1 MLFEKEWAK
10 VKRARREHLKK
21 RFVISVV
28 PQVHPR
34 HRAGA
39 RFTPPTPNS
48 PTPAQRG
55 DPFVATAVQ
64 VLKFLV
70 ELTEIRRRILTE
82 GVSPTMRAFLLRETD
97 ALIARVVADAGRVTP
112 KLRKPAKESKKTLA
126 KISDF
131 WRIIIHLCRKAGLPL
146 FRIEEFF
153 ANLWRILIDLRKEWK
168 RLQVLTFEEALE
180 PHLFAIG
187 QNSRSPP
194 EADLISPAVF
204 WLTSTVPRALRAPTF
219 PAACLGGSGVM
230 TSNCSAV

>member
-1 MLFEKEWAK
+1 M
-10 VKRARREHLKK
+10 KRAQREHLKK
-21 RFVISVV
+21 QFVISAV
-28 PQVHPR
+28 PRVHPR

-48 PTPAQRG
+48 PALAQRG
-55 DPFVATAVQ
+55 DPFVETAVQ
-64 VLKFLV
+64 ILKFLV

-82 GVSPTMRAFLLRETD
+82 EVSPTMRAFLLRETD

-146 FRIEEFF
+146 LRIEEFF

-168 RLQVLTFEEALE
+168 RLQVLIFKEALE

-187 QNSRSPP
+187 QNNRSPP

-204 WLTSTVPRALRAPTF
+204 WLTPTVPRALRAPTLA
-219 PAACLGGSGVM
+219 PPVASGWRG
-230 TSNCSAV
+230 